1 MTNIQ
6 QRVGQMLE
14 DVDEAKK
21 DIKADLSKVREALKD
36 AGVGRHN
43 IFYDEKNKRW
53 QVAVPNPKEGKKA
66 RTAIEKV
73 VGKTNK
79 WIVTLE
85 WGGKE

>member
-36 AGVGRHN
+36 EGVGRHN
-43 IFYDEKNKRW
+43 IFYDENNKDTTYR
-53 QVAVPNPKEGKKA
+53 N
-66 RTAIEKV
+66 
-73 VGKTNK
+73 
-79 WIVTLE
+79 
-85 WGGKE
+85 